1 MSKTYAYLSSNTN
14 GRFVFGNTVNIHEVF
29 RVYKSTTSA
38 RLTDGSSVEIHQDQ
52 FSLNKPY
59 VIPSKPGCDDACTS
73 SSVTIGATV
82 NFTGPLTSKSQKLA
96 LLDELVRLIKGP
108 QVGRHLDGFPTN
120 PTIEY
125 VLKDVTP

>member
-29 RVYKSTTSA
+29 RVHKSTASA

-52 FSLNKPY
+52 FGLNKPF
-59 VIPSKPGCDDACTS
+59 VITSKPGCDNACTQ

-82 NFTGPLTSKSQKLA
+82 NFTGPLASKADKLA
-96 LLDELVRLIKGP
+96 LLDELVRLIKGA
-108 QVGRHLDGFPTN
+108 QVDRHLDGFPTN
-120 PTIEY
+120 PTVEY
-125 VLKDVTP
+125 VLADVEP